1 MGYVESVKSTIEMM
15 IFSFFFMLFYTV
27 THVILSV
34 LMLAVREIVR
44 TFCFIFGVGRWWLPS
59 YAVVCHRKPL
69 DAIGCGRKPS
79 QAFGCHRLP
88 SEPRIDHERLAFSF
102 PKSRKLYKALFIYY
116 LLSSIYGGLKSPVYR
131 RCASLVRRFL
141 AEVRRFLGISW
152 EVFSIGNLKLG
163 GF

>member
-1 MGYVESVKSTIEMM
+1 M

-27 THVILSV
+27 THAILSV
-34 LMLAVREIVR
+34 LMLAVRCIVR
-44 TFCFIFGVGRWWLPS
+44 TLCFVFGVGRWWWPS
-59 YAVVCHRKPL
+59 YAVTCHRKPL
-69 DAIGCGRKPS
+69 DAVASHRKQS
-79 QAFGCHRLP
+79 DTIACHRNP
-88 SEPRIDHERLAFSF
+88 EPTINGWLFSF

-116 LLSSIYGGLKSPVYR
+116 LLSFIYGGLKSPVYR